1 QNANDGDHDHQFD
14 QCKTLLLSHYV
25 LLELIKPKNQ
35 QLIFSMVYANSKR
48 RQGREPGYAHP
59 TPPPAT
65 ASAAQ
70 QSRPMV
76 LLRFLDFPIATLPAK
91 PAGEGFIETPGA
103 SHPTAKSEAP
113 EQKTRTNRQILSCH
127 QSRRRIKPT
136 HRQSLS
142 VRDRTVIGYFY
153 LPAGPAAYT

>member
-1 QNANDGDHDHQFD
+1 NHDHQFD
-14 QCKTLLLSHYV
+14 QCKTLLLFHHV

-48 RQGREPGYAHP
+48 RQGREPGYANP
-59 TPPPAT
+59 TPPPVI
-65 ASAAQ
+65 ASAAK

-76 LLRFLDFPIATLPAK
+76 LLRFLDYPIASLLAM
-91 PAGEGFIETPGA
+91 PAGEELIETPGA
-103 SHPTAKSEAP
+103 SHPTAKSEAV
-113 EQKTRTNRQILSCH
+113 EQKTRTNRQILSRH
-127 QSRRRIKPT
+127 QPRRRIKPT

-142 VRDRTVIGYFY
+142 VRDTTVIGYFY